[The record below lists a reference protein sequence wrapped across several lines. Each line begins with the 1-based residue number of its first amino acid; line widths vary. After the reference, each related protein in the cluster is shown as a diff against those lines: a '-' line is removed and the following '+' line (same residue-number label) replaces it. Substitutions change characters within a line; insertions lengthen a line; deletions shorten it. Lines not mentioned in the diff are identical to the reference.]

1 MQLTRFDP
9 VADLQGGL
17 GGIEP
22 PLLPG
27 NPWIPPQ
34 PPSNFWTPW
43 MKLGG
48 WSRLE
53 VEEDQSSRSGPAN
66 QEIPPARSTGPNC
79 PAAHS
84 AHCPPTDHL
93 THHTPSPTPV
103 RLRQFPNPPIQIPS
117 SAPHSRVTTRVDE
130 TSRRG
135 GGRAEA
141 EDQGRRWETGG
152 RGRLR
157 GSQQQG
163 LGRSLERS
171 ATQPDRAA
179 ARTRSLLVSVRGGGG
194 GQGRVT
200 DAVLVWPRG
209 CRWPGAPESAR
220 GPVDQQ
226 WRRSR
231 GGSAAGVTRRSARP
245 SSGLPA

>member
-1 MQLTRFDP
+1 M
-9 VADLQGGL
+9 ADLKGGL
-17 GGIEP
+17 GGLEP
-22 PLLPG
+22 PTA
-27 NPWIPPQ
+27 WESMDPPSA
-34 PPSNFWTPW
+34 PSNFWTPW

-84 AHCPPTDHL
+84 AHCPPTDRL
-93 THHTPSPTPV
+93 THHTPSPTLV

-130 TSRRG
+130 TTSRRG
-135 GGRAEA
+135 GGRAEV

-157 GSQQQG
+157 GSQQQ
-163 LGRSLERS
+163 
-171 ATQPDRAA
+171 
-179 ARTRSLLVSVRGGGG
+179 
-194 GQGRVT
+194 QGRNQT
-200 DAVLVWPRG
+200 APPHGPAVCQSPSAAEAG
-209 CRWPGAPESAR
+209 AR
-220 GPVDQQ
+220 G
-226 WRRSR
+226 
-231 GGSAAGVTRRSARP
+231 A
-245 SSGLPA
+245 

>member
-1 MQLTRFDP
+1 MD
-9 VADLQGGL
+9 
-17 GGIEP
+17 E
-22 PLLPG
+22 
-27 NPWIPPQ
+27 
-34 PPSNFWTPW
+34 S
-43 MKLGG
+43 LGG
-48 WSRLE
+48 WSWLE
-53 VEEDQSSRSGPAN
+53 VEEDQSSQSGPAN

-84 AHCPPTDHL
+84 AHCPPTDRL
-93 THHTPSPTPV
+93 THHTPSPTLV

-117 SAPHSRVTTRVDE
+117 SAPHSRVMTRVDE
-130 TSRRG
+130 TTSRRG
-135 GGRAEA
+135 CGRAEA

-157 GSQQQG
+157 GSQQQQG
-163 LGRSLERS
+163 LGRPLERS

-179 ARTRSLLVSVRGGGG
+179 ARTRSLPVSVRGGGG

-220 GPVDQQ
+220 GPVEPAVEAEPRRLGGRRDKAQRAAVQ
-226 WRRSR
+226 WPA
-231 GGSAAGVTRRSARP
+231 GLTPVLPCWAAGSRSAP
-245 SSGLPA
+245 HP